1 MAIEFISV
9 FCMVRVVLVLQ
20 IILMPKPCHES
31 WIVDAVHLISLLLA
45 LFICLPVIWC
55 AVTLLSAHLL
65 KLMFCSCIVIHASI
79 HFDFLLLSETFET
92 LGYEERLLC
101 AMIAL
106 KYMFI
111 LQR

>member
-1 MAIEFISV
+1 MQNPAN
-9 FCMVRVVLVLQ
+9 
-20 IILMPKPCHES
+20 HES
-31 WIVDAVHLISLLLA
+31 WIVDAVHHIRLLLA

-55 AVTLLSAHLL
+55 AVTLLILYNCIIRCYVVLLSFMLVSALI
-65 KLMFCSCIVIHASI
+65 C
-79 HFDFLLLSETFET
+79 LLLSETLET
-92 LGYEERLLC
+92 LGYEERLMC